1 MFQIGS
7 AIAPVTFLGIVC
19 ELCLIFLQS
28 RHPVVVV
35 SLLDELLQ
43 RDCLHA
49 ALSNRDEVSLEPLLH
64 FLIKQITNPHYTML
78 LHRVANAVLGMFFG
92 APVVLIGLVALA
104 VVNLVSS
111 LVISNRYMRLIV
123 LLFSTR
129 YLLSHRGAIGLDPP
143 AAN

>member
-1 MFQIGS
+1 M
-7 AIAPVTFLGIVC
+7 
-19 ELCLIFLQS
+19 
-28 RHPVVVV
+28 VV

-78 LHRVANAVLGMFFG
+78 LHRVANAVLGTIFG
-92 APVVLIGLVALA
+92 ALA
-104 VVNLVSS
+104 VVILVSLLATS
-111 LVISNRYMRLIV
+111 IRYVRLIV

-129 YLLSHRGAIGLDPP
+129 YLFSDCGAIGLDPP
-143 AAN
+143 AAD

>member
-1 MFQIGS
+1 MIDS
-7 AIAPVTFLGIVC
+7 
-19 ELCLIFLQS
+19 QS

-78 LHRVANAVLGMFFG
+78 LHRVANSVLGM
-92 APVVLIGLVALA
+92 
-104 VVNLVSS
+104 
-111 LVISNRYMRLIV
+111 M
-123 LLFSTR
+123 LF
-129 YLLSHRGAIGLDPP
+129 
-143 AAN
+143 